1 MKKVV
6 SFLAAC
12 SLVFGLLSCSGDMH
26 NDIDPATIPASQAL
40 ASAPKLGKGGV
51 PGDMN
56 GWNNQTA
63 WTSADDT
70 NCTYVY
76 DFVATDTELEWKV
89 ISQTGNWNSGA
100 WGGGSNEVINVP
112 VGTKTQLSYD
122 NKSGG
127 NKNVKTSGL
136 KKDKI
141 YTLTLTYES
150 GSYFALISE
159 SEKVKPVP
167 VFLDGF
173 FFFGRYKADDSGW
186 DPTVNNLFRGA
197 TVDEQTGEVVYKLCV
212 ETTADCDEFVVA
224 SVDESDTN
232 KFATTYTAEV
242 KVGGDYV
249 ELTKDAGS
257 NGKIVENK
265 VALDPAKPDEKTTI
279 KFEKN
284 SKYNIFLKS
293 TPDGKVYIKIDEVP
307 QFLNIV
313 GAAFVGLDA
322 TNFADGTKVLFN
334 SDKPKW
340 GAWNDTNKNT
350 AVVSNGVAAA
360 KFAEAIK
367 IEKNKKPSENQGK
380 TIIQL
385 CNVGLNADGTPD
397 WSHKKLCQ
405 KYTADSGNFNLELAE
420 AELDGSSYIIFAD
433 CGGLNAGDEITYKLL
448 KVDADADTMF
458 IVGATKLPEF
468 EQEESTTLYL
478 TGAFNGWAEPGT
490 DNKTAAVKVV
500 NKRWFS
506 VGFCKKDTEIEFK
519 IAGKNWTRP
528 EIGLDDGS
536 NLKSKFGD
544 KTSYIG
550 EYSKTGTHKDGG
562 NIYVC
567 KWELK

>member
-56 GWNNQTA
+56 VWNNQTA

-89 ISQTGNWNSGA
+89 ISQTGDWNSGA

-313 GAAFVGLDA
+313 GAAFVGLDS
-322 TNFADGTKVLFN
+322 NIFADDSKIAFSGDYLGW
-334 SDKPKW
+334 SY
-340 GAWNDTNKNT
+340 NDYVASVK
-350 AVVSNGVAAA
+350 NGVAAC
-360 KFAEAIK
+360 KFKKAIK
-367 IEKNKKPSENQGK
+367 IDKKKSGDT
-380 TIIQL
+380 TIAIS
-385 CNVGLNADGTPD
+385 NVGKKSDGGED
-397 WSHKKLCQ
+397 WDNKRLGKAYLYDYGYGKSDAIYKF
-405 KYTADSGNFNLELAE
+405 TDD
-420 AELDGSSYIIFAD
+420 ELDGGNYMIFAD
-433 CGGLNAGDEITYKLL
+433 IAGLEGGKKDESDIKYQLI
-448 KVDADADTMF
+448 KVGADTDVMF
-458 IVGATKLPEF
+458 IVGATGLPPFAEG
-468 EQEESTTLYL
+468 EDTTLYL
-478 TGAFNGWAEPGT
+478 TGKFNDWAEPGK

-500 NKRWFS
+500 GGRCFS
-506 VGFCKKDTEIEFK
+506 VGFCKKDTEIGFK
-519 IAGKNWTRP
+519 FAAKNWTRP
-528 EIGLDDGS
+528 ELCLADES
-536 NLKSKFGD
+536 NLKATFGE
-544 KTSYIG
+544 KTSFV
-550 EYSKTGTHKDGG
+550 GTYKEKAEHHGG
-562 NIYVC
+562 GTIYVC
-567 KWELK
+567 EWKLK

>member
-51 PGDMN
+51 PGAMN

-89 ISQTGNWNSGA
+89 ISQTGDWNSGA

-313 GAAFVGLDA
+313 GVAFVGLDSTKYVDGSKICFKGDYITWNGDWA
-322 TNFADGTKVLFN
+322 GTNEQSAQIE
-334 SDKPKW
+334 
-340 GAWNDTNKNT
+340 
-350 AVVSNGVAAA
+350 NGVAAY
-360 KFAEAIK
+360 KLEK
-367 IEKNKKPSENQGK
+367 PYKLKKNKSGDTQFKMLSVGCKKDGNQD
-380 TIIQL
+380 
-385 CNVGLNADGTPD
+385 AD
-397 WSHKKLCQ
+397 WSLKLGE
-405 KYTADSGNFNLELAE
+405 KYGDGDKFIKPTDE
-420 AELDGSSYIIFAD
+420 ELDGSSYIIFAD
-433 CGGLNAGDEITYKLL
+433 CGGLNAGDEIAYKLL

-458 IVGATKLPEF
+458 IVGATSLPAF
-468 EQEESTTLYL
+468 EPEESTTLYL
-478 TGAFNGWAEPGT
+478 TGAFNGWAEPGK

-500 NKRWFS
+500 GGRCFS

-519 IAGKNWTRP
+519 FAAEGWTRP
-528 EIGLDDGS
+528 ELCLADKS
-536 NLKSKFGD
+536 NLKATFGK
-544 KTSYIG
+544 KTSFV
-550 EYSKTGTHKDGG
+550 GTYEKKAEHPEGG
-562 NIYVC
+562 TIYVC

>member
-51 PGDMN
+51 PGAMN

-89 ISQTGNWNSGA
+89 ISQTGDWNSGA

-313 GAAFVGLDA
+313 GVAFVGLNS
-322 TNFADGTKVLFN
+322 TKYVDGSRICFKGDYITW
-334 SDKPKW
+334 DDPW
-340 GAWNDTNKNT
+340 AGTNKQS
-350 AVVSNGVAAA
+350 VPIENGVAAY
-360 KFAEAIK
+360 KLEK
-367 IEKNKKPSENQGK
+367 PYKLEKNKSGETQIHMLSVGCKKDGNQD
-380 TIIQL
+380 
-385 CNVGLNADGTPD
+385 AD
-397 WSHKKLCQ
+397 WSLRLGE
-405 KYTADSGNFNLELAE
+405 KYNLDQGNGDKYIKPTDE
-420 AELDGSSYIIFAD
+420 ELDGSSYIIFAD
-433 CGGLNAGDEITYKLL
+433 CGGLNAGDKITYKLL

-458 IVGATKLPEF
+458 IVGATKLPAFAEG
-468 EQEESTTLYL
+468 EDTTLYL
-478 TGAFNGWAEPGT
+478 TGAFNGWAEPGK

-500 NKRWFS
+500 GGRCFS

-519 IAGKNWTRP
+519 FAAKAWTRP
-528 EIGLDDGS
+528 ELCLADKS
-536 NLKSKFGD
+536 NLKATFGK
-544 KTSYIG
+544 KTSFV
-550 EYSKTGTHKDGG
+550 GTYEKKADHPEGG
-562 NIYVC
+562 TIYVC